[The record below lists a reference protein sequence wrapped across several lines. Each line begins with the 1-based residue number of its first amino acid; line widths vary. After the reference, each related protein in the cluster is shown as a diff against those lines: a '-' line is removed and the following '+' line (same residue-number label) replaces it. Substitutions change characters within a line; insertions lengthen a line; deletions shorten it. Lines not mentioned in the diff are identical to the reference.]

1 MESGF
6 LQTDIILNGKMTSL
20 VSILVLMESGF
31 LQLKKPF
38 YDGKRDMFL
47 SLF

>member
-6 LQTDIILNGKMTSL
+6 LLRAYLMKYSREPL

-31 LQLKKPF
+31 LQNLGGIYYEKNYEFP
-38 YDGKRDMFL
+38 